1 MNPDLRC
8 DLSPGDHKEH
18 TADPGA
24 GQQHV
29 QPDVRGQRV
38 KEGEDAGVGAVGF
51 TIQDADPQ
59 SHEGFGE
66 VDDFLS
72 DVRDGQRSHG
82 QICNLQKKKI
92 VVKASCCKGKKKK
105 KKISDP
111 HVVDELSNHA
121 VPLSLI
127 ILGSIFPINHQSDL
141 VREAQDVGEFLQQ
154 VQAVALEPIVTHQ
167 LFVGFFIHHVRIF
180 L

>member
-1 MNPDLRC
+1 MFEEVNLYCMNPDLRC

-51 TIQDADPQ
+51 AIQDADPQ

-105 KKISDP
+105 KK
-111 HVVDELSNHA
+111 N
-121 VPLSLI
+121 
-127 ILGSIFPINHQSDL
+127 Q
-141 VREAQDVGEFLQQ
+141 
-154 VQAVALEPIVTHQ
+154 
-167 LFVGFFIHHVRIF
+167 
-180 L
+180 